1 MIDNQDALIA
11 AGKYD
16 DTDVCKFYLEPISK
30 CRCRPE
36 LGITDADLPDWWKKM
51 QQEAQ

>member
-1 MIDNQDALIA
+1 MNQDYADWELA
-11 AGKYD
+11 AGKYKEED
-16 DTDVCKFYLEPISK
+16 AVPEPPLD
-30 CRCRPE
+30 PE